1 MRVSLSLLAA
11 GAVLAAPASAS
22 AASLECG
29 AIITASTTLRADL
42 ADCPGDGLVIGADNI
57 TLDLNGHTL
66 DGVKAPGSAGIRLA
80 GHRGVTIVR
89 GTAQEF
95 GNGVLLDAADG
106 NVLRRVTVRSSG
118 ARGVQLQNGSD
129 GNWLEFDTSSDN
141 GRSGFGLLDSTRD
154 VVTQA
159 TATGNAFSGI
169 AVLTANRNRIVGG
182 RFNGNGVG
190 VSLAGSNAN
199 EITFNDASR
208 NGELG
213 IAVDESDD
221 NVVSFNRLTF
231 DGDGLRFSGD
241 HNRIVANLVTDAFGC
256 PDGCNGAGISGEG
269 GTENLVENNVVTRTR
284 VEGIELNE
292 FQHADPETGGV
303 PAIGNV
309 FRANVVTA
317 AGSDGI
323 AVETSTDENSGYGIV
338 KDTVIETN
346 VVTGSAHDGI
356 RLGRPSTLTRNVATH
371 NGALGIE
378 AVLGSIDGGGNLAR
392 ANGDPRQCVNVF
404 CR

>member
-1 MRVSLSLLAA
+1 MRASLSLLAA
-11 GAVLAAPASAS
+11 GVVFAAPSSAS
-22 AASLECG
+22 AATLHCG
-29 AIITASTTLRADL
+29 SIITASTTLLADL
-42 ADCPGDGLVIGADNI
+42 ADCPGDGLVIGADNVK
-57 TLDLNGHTL
+57 LDLNGHTL
-66 DGVKAPGSAGIRLA
+66 DGVTAPASAGIRLA

-106 NVLRRVTVRSSG
+106 NVLRKVTVLRSG
-118 ARGVQLQNGSD
+118 VRGIQLQNGSD
-129 GNWLEFDTSSDN
+129 GNRLESDTSSDN
-141 GRSGFGLLDSTRD
+141 SRSGFGLLDSDRN
-154 VVTQA
+154 VVTHA

-169 AVLTANRNRIVGG
+169 AVLTASESRIVGG
-182 RFNGNGVG
+182 RFDDNSVG
-190 VSLAGSNAN
+190 ISLNAGASN
-199 EITFNDASR
+199 EITRNDASR
-208 NGELG
+208 NSQLG
-213 IAVDESDD
+213 IAVDESSE
-221 NVVSFNRLTF
+221 NVVSLNRVTF

-269 GTENLVENNVVTRTR
+269 GTGNLVEGNYVTRTL
-284 VEGIELNE
+284 VEGMQLNE
-292 FQHADPETGGV
+292 FQHADPETGGF

-317 AGSDGI
+317 AGTDGI
-323 AVETSTDENSGYGIV
+323 AVETSTDENSGFGTV
-338 KDTVIETN
+338 KDTVIEAN
-346 VVTGSAHDGI
+346 VVTGSGHDGI
-356 RLGRPSTLTRNVATH
+356 RLGRPSTLTRNVAIR

-378 AVLGSIDGGGNLAR
+378 AVLGTIDGGGNVAR